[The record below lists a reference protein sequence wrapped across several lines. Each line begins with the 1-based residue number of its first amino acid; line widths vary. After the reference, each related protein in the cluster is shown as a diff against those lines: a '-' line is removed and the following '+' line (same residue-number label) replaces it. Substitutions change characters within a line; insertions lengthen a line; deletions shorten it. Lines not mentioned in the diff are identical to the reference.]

1 LRYNGK
7 EGKSITILEG
17 VNTSTDAQKAFYFKT
32 AEIFKDEKVQ
42 VSRILEFIIIFASK
56 TSFYNVRRSHRMN

>member
-32 AEIFKDEKVQ
+32 AEIFKDEKVSIYQ
-42 VSRILEFIIIFASK
+42 YQDRSSSSSG
-56 TSFYNVRRSHRMN
+56 TSF